1 MRIIN
6 VLEIING
13 IPNSIESFPIYEEQ
27 LSEDVVEQAE
37 NLFIQKINEN
47 IYPEVLSDE
56 KQEFYLDEGNYDDMN
71 GYKNIIKDLCILL
84 VKELITIH

>member
-13 IPNSIESFPIYEEQ
+13 IPNNIESFPIYEEQ
-27 LSEDVVEQAE
+27 LSEDIVEQAE
-37 NLFIQKINEN
+37 ILFIQKINEN

-56 KQEFYLDEGNYDDMN
+56 KQEFHIDEGSYDDMN
-71 GYKNIIKDLCILL
+71 GYEVYIIWSDIN
-84 VKELITIH
+84 

>member
-13 IPNSIESFPIYEEQ
+13 IPSNIESFPIYEDQ
-27 LSEDVVEQAE
+27 LSEDVIEQAE
-37 NLFIQKINEN
+37 ILFIEKINKN

-56 KQEFYLDEGNYDDMN
+56 KQEFYLDEGSYDDMN
-71 GYKNIIKDLCILL
+71 GYEVYIIWSDIN
-84 VKELITIH
+84 

>member
-13 IPNSIESFPIYEEQ
+13 IPNNIESFPIYEEQ
-27 LSEDVVEQAE
+27 LSEDIVEQAE
-37 NLFIQKINEN
+37 ILFIQKINEN

-56 KQEFYLDEGNYDDMN
+56 KQEFHLDEGSYDDMN
-71 GYKNIIKDLCILL
+71 GYEVYIIWSDIN
-84 VKELITIH
+84 

>member
-37 NLFIQKINEN
+37 NLFIQKINKN

-71 GYKNIIKDLCILL
+71 GYEVYIIWSNVD
-84 VKELITIH
+84 

>member
-13 IPNSIESFPIYEEQ
+13 IPNNIESFPIYEEQ
-27 LSEDVVEQAE
+27 FSEDVVKQAE

-47 IYPEVLSDE
+47 IHPEVLSDE
-56 KQEFYLDEGNYDDMN
+56 KQEFYLDEGSYDDMN
-71 GYKNIIKDLCILL
+71 GYEVYIIWSD
-84 VKELITIH
+84 VN

>member
-13 IPNSIESFPIYEEQ
+13 IPNNIESFPIYEEQ

-47 IYPEVLSDE
+47 IHPEVLSDE
-56 KQEFYLDEGNYDDMN
+56 KQEFHLDEGSYDDMN
-71 GYKNIIKDLCILL
+71 GYEIYIIWSD
-84 VKELITIH
+84 VN